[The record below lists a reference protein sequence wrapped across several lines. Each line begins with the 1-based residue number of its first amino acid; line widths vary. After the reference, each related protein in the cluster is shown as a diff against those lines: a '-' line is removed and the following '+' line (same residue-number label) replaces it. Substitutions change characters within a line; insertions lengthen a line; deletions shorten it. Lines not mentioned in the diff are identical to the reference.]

1 MSGTDSGCWPPPSKQ
16 SLAETL
22 TRTLQHKTLDM
33 ITLFHKASSPASVRL
48 AAALRQAS
56 AVASETS
63 TADQASDHSAQ
74 TKEATS
80 RPEFQLEVT
89 ETPPTT
95 DQLRTILGYVGGDRI
110 STLVKGATDEQEA
123 LRKYAE
129 NVENLQRPVV
139 CLLFLFSPLLCLFHA
154 FVTSRSSLFFTLQT
168 GEKKRRS
175 LTNDCRLSTGTMAR
189 WEPGRMNRRF
199 SRCSISCRN
208 KPAVQV
214 RCIVHTSSRTIVH
227 ADFVCANMP
236 LVCSMSFV
244 C

>member
-1 MSGTDSGCWPPPSKQ
+1 MF
-16 SLAETL
+16 
-22 TRTLQHKTLDM
+22 RFHKTLDM

-89 ETPPTT
+89 ETPPTA

-139 CLLFLFSPLLCLFHA
+139 VDWNNGKVGAGENESEILKMLNQ
-154 FVTSRSSLFFTLQT
+154 LQ
-168 GEKKRRS
+168 K
-175 LTNDCRLSTGTMAR
+175 
-189 WEPGRMNRRF
+189 
-199 SRCSISCRN
+199 
-208 KPAVQV
+208 
-214 RCIVHTSSRTIVH
+214 
-227 ADFVCANMP
+227 
-236 LVCSMSFV
+236 
-244 C
+244 